1 MDGPSFLWSL
11 LCDHFL
17 IDQAGKYSFIGIFD
31 RIGAMAFPV
40 VQRSLYVVV
49 ALEGTPNTVALA
61 LLDIWSPE
69 GTLLISTSESRVQF
83 SPTGRAMFVNLIYD
97 LQLPGPGQY
106 SITVEAGRKPIA
118 SVPFEVY
125 LATPAEPQ
133 QPG

>member
-49 ALEGTPNTVALA
+49 QVR
-61 LLDIWSPE
+61 I
-69 GTLLISTSESRVQF
+69 ESDSRAGIGVLRMLV
-83 SPTGRAMFVNLIYD
+83 PLRMGAYHHGGRWL
-97 LQLPGPGQY
+97 GKK
-106 SITVEAGRKPIA
+106 SAGRGGDTVGSPRAGVCHIRCA
-118 SVPFEVY
+118 
-125 LATPAEPQ
+125 PQ
-133 QPG
+133 RCDVSWHWNNP